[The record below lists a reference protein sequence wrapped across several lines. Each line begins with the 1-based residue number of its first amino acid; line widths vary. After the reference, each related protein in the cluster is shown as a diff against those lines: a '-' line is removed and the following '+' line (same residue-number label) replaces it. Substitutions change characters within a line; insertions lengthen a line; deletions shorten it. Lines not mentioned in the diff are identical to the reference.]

1 MGLESQRLKMPAQL
15 SGGQQQRVAL
25 ARAMITRPDV
35 ILFDEPL
42 SNLDAKLRESVR
54 FEIKELQR
62 QYHLTS
68 IYVTHDQAEALAMS
82 DKIVVLNAGNVEQI
96 GAPEEIYYRP
106 TSRFV
111 ADFIGAANIDTAHIT
126 AAEQPGS
133 WRVRCAMGEFYVHS
147 TTPPRAEHC
156 YICWRPEDVQFVGPH
171 QSGDNHFTLTLEKMA
186 FMGNLTEA
194 WGHNDAGLSVRLQLI
209 KTSGG
214 TWRAGVFPPAG
225 ERYSLFGAGIMKS
238 WRNDLL
244 AWSLMLSGLGT
255 ILLLMGST
263 FYVVVVQ
270 SLGYFNLEGESH
282 FSLEFWRDM
291 LQDEVLHSALFY
303 SVKVSVLGAFGS
315 VIFAYPLA
323 LWLRKPLI
331 AKEGIIAVLRAP
343 MFIPGMVAAFLFVN
357 IIAYHGVINELLMA
371 LGVINEPLRM
381 QNDDFGWGVVILQV
395 WKNLPFALILV
406 GGAVNAIRNDV
417 LDAASNLG
425 ANRLRSF
432 TGIVVPL
439 TLPAVQVTL
448 ILVFIGALGDFAF
461 FSVAGPRNTYSL
473 ARLMQATAM
482 EYGEWN
488 NAAVIA
494 VIIMTTAAIFTLLI
508 ATLITPFATRKGDVK

>member
-1 MGLESQRLKMPAQL
+1 
-15 SGGQQQRVAL
+15 
-25 ARAMITRPDV
+25 
-35 ILFDEPL
+35 
-42 SNLDAKLRESVR
+42 
-54 FEIKELQR
+54 
-62 QYHLTS
+62 
-68 IYVTHDQAEALAMS
+68 
-82 DKIVVLNAGNVEQI
+82 
-96 GAPEEIYYRP
+96 
-106 TSRFV
+106 
-111 ADFIGAANIDTAHIT
+111 
-126 AAEQPGS
+126 
-133 WRVRCAMGEFYVHS
+133 
-147 TTPPRAEHC
+147 
-156 YICWRPEDVQFVGPH
+156 
-171 QSGDNHFTLTLEKMA
+171 
-186 FMGNLTEA
+186 
-194 WGHNDAGLSVRLQLI
+194 
-209 KTSGG
+209 
-214 TWRAGVFPPAG
+214 
-225 ERYSLFGAGIMKS
+225 MKS

-282 FSLEFWRDM
+282 FSLEFWRNM

-461 FSVAGPRNTYSL
+461 FSVAGR
-473 ARLMQATAM
+473 ATHILWHA
-482 EYGEWN
+482 
-488 NAAVIA
+488 
-494 VIIMTTAAIFTLLI
+494 
-508 ATLITPFATRKGDVK
+508 

>member
-1 MGLESQRLKMPAQL
+1 
-15 SGGQQQRVAL
+15 
-25 ARAMITRPDV
+25 
-35 ILFDEPL
+35 
-42 SNLDAKLRESVR
+42 
-54 FEIKELQR
+54 
-62 QYHLTS
+62 
-68 IYVTHDQAEALAMS
+68 
-82 DKIVVLNAGNVEQI
+82 
-96 GAPEEIYYRP
+96 
-106 TSRFV
+106 
-111 ADFIGAANIDTAHIT
+111 
-126 AAEQPGS
+126 
-133 WRVRCAMGEFYVHS
+133 
-147 TTPPRAEHC
+147 
-156 YICWRPEDVQFVGPH
+156 
-171 QSGDNHFTLTLEKMA
+171 
-186 FMGNLTEA
+186 
-194 WGHNDAGLSVRLQLI
+194 
-209 KTSGG
+209 
-214 TWRAGVFPPAG
+214 
-225 ERYSLFGAGIMKS
+225 MKS

-282 FSLEFWRDM
+282 FSLEFWRNM

-494 VIIMTTAAIFTLLI
+494 VIIMTTEAIFTLLI